1 MDNRPR
7 QVYLRQSSG
16 GTPTS
21 PMTSSPSRHVRSGS
35 VGLSNVRKAQTKAA
49 AQRLAAVMSNQTADE
64 EDDDD
69 DRIAT
74 GAGVIGFGGA
84 GRAARPRSPLPKS
97 RHTPVMT
104 NQSTE
109 EENSED
115 DDYGLVS
122 GSASIGLAGG
132 RAMQSRSPMKT
143 IIHQR
148 QKQEIVNQPANEDN
162 DEDTDFGTVSSRA
175 RIGLGG
181 GRAMRSR
188 SPLTKPTPQRHRQ
201 DIANQ
206 PSNEDDDEDNDYG
219 LVSGAASIGL
229 AKGRAMQSRS
239 PMTKITPPRNRQE
252 IMNQSA
258 NEDNNEDDNYGLVS
272 GKASIGL
279 AGGRSTRS
287 PSLMAK
293 ATFQKRTQ
301 MMMNSPADEDN
312 DEDDLSYASS
322 LARSKASICNASG
335 RGTRSPS
342 PLAVCTNQEELSSG
356 HSTFGLRSHFSMN
369 SEEQPLSA
377 RSIVERPSGLRSQFS
392 VSSEEQPLSAR
403 SIVERPSPINSVEHP
418 FSIPSVL
425 ARQSSQLSD
434 SIEQPLSARSMSAL
448 RPNIRVKTPTHM
460 SIRPASSDN
469 LRDMRMSTDLGRP
482 NNLRGAGIQ
491 RSGSTLQDEACSFQV
506 ALRTAGYSYGRK
518 IRTKSKTA
526 RDEATALD
534 LLQEAENEIKSLRT
548 LTQRMILTQEEMEEV
563 VLKRCWLARYW
574 SLCVQHGIHA
584 EIARAKH
591 EYWSSFAPLPVEIV
605 LAAGQRAKEEIS
617 SESNDAEEREKLLED
632 LKNLS
637 GDGNIESMLLVEKG
651 LRELASLK
659 PFVKVEDAVALA
671 MAQHRRP
678 NPLKTDEVKLPTEG
692 QFEAFELSK
701 DEYEDTRFKQAWL
714 TYFWRRAKHHG
725 IETDIADERLQ
736 FWISHS
742 SRYSTSHDAVD
753 VERGLMELRK
763 LGLESQLWQASRR
776 GLALDAKAH
785 NETDF

>member
-21 PMTSSPSRHVRSGS
+21 PMISTPSRHVRSGS
-35 VGLSNVRKAQTKAA
+35 VGLSNARKAQTKAA

-64 EDDDD
+64 DDDDD

-74 GAGVIGFGGA
+74 GSGVIGFGGA

-97 RHTPVMT
+97 RRMPVMT

-122 GSASIGLAGG
+122 GSAIIGLAGG

-162 DEDTDFGTVSSRA
+162 DEDTDFGMVSSRA

-201 DIANQ
+201 DITNQ

-239 PMTKITPPRNRQE
+239 PMTKITPQRNRQE

-258 NEDNNEDDNYGLVS
+258 NVDNNEDDNYGLVS

-279 AGGRSTRS
+279 AGGRGTRS

-301 MMMNSPADEDN
+301 VMMNSPADEDN

-322 LARSKASICNASG
+322 LARSRASIHNASG

-342 PLAVCTNQEELSSG
+342 PLAVRTNQEELSSG
-356 HSTFGLRSHFSMN
+356 HSTFGLRSQFSVN

-403 SIVERPSPINSVEHP
+403 SIVERPSPINSVEQP

-469 LRDMRMSTDLGRP
+469 LRDMRYIEALKFC
-482 NNLRGAGIQ
+482 NLIYSIRLSVA
-491 RSGSTLQDEACSFQV
+491 SLYLLTFFFLLSFSTLVKV
-506 ALRTAGYSYGRK
+506 ALKAAGYSYGRK
-518 IRTKSKTA
+518 IRTESKTA

-534 LLQEAENEIKSLRT
+534 LLQEAENEINHFGLDSENDT
-548 LTQRMILTQEEMEEV
+548 DSEMVPILS
-563 VLKRCWLARYW
+563 C
-574 SLCVQHGIHA
+574 IHA

-605 LAAGQRAKEEIS
+605 LAAGQRAKEENS
-617 SESNDAEEREKLLED
+617 SESNVAEEREKLLED

-659 PFVKVEDAVALA
+659 VEDAVALA

-678 NPLKTDEVKLPTEG
+678 NQLKTDEVKLPTEG
-692 QFEAFELSK
+692 QFEAFGK
-701 DEYEDTRFKQAWL
+701 AWL

-742 SRYSTSHDAVD
+742 SRCSTSHDAVD

>member
-21 PMTSSPSRHVRSGS
+21 PMISTPSRHVRSGS

-64 EDDDD
+64 EEDDD

-74 GAGVIGFGGA
+74 GSGVIGFGGA

-97 RHTPVMT
+97 RRMPVMT

-132 RAMQSRSPMKT
+132 RTMQSRSPMKT

-162 DEDTDFGTVSSRA
+162 DEDTDFGMVSSRA

-188 SPLTKPTPQRHRQ
+188 SPLTKPTPQRYRQ
-201 DIANQ
+201 DITNQ

-239 PMTKITPPRNRQE
+239 PMTKITPQRNRQE

-279 AGGRSTRS
+279 AGGRGTRS

-301 MMMNSPADEDN
+301 VMMNSPADEDN

-322 LARSKASICNASG
+322 LARSRASIHNASG

-342 PLAVCTNQEELSSG
+342 PLAVRTNQEELSSG
-356 HSTFGLRSHFSMN
+356 HSTFGLRSQFSVN

-403 SIVERPSPINSVEHP
+403 SIVERPSPINSVEQP

-434 SIEQPLSARSMSAL
+434 SVEQPLSARSMSAL

-460 SIRPASSDN
+460 SIRPVSSDN
-469 LRDMRMSTDLGRP
+469 LRDMSIIYVFYVD
-482 NNLRGAGIQ
+482 I
-491 RSGSTLQDEACSFQV
+491 TLNYLLEYDKENKV
-506 ALRTAGYSYGRK
+506 ALKAAGYSYGRK
-518 IRTKSKTA
+518 IRTESKTA

-605 LAAGQRAKEEIS
+605 LAAGQRAKEENS

-659 PFVKVEDAVALA
+659 VEDAVALA

-678 NPLKTDEVKLPTEG
+678 NLLKTDEVKLPIEG
-692 QFEAFELSK
+692 QFEAFGK
-701 DEYEDTRFKQAWL
+701 AWL

-742 SRYSTSHDAVD
+742 SRCSTSHDAVD

-776 GLALDAKAH
+776 GLALDAKSH

>member
-1 MDNRPR
+1 MDNRQR

-21 PMTSSPSRHVRSGS
+21 PMISSPSRHVRSGS
-35 VGLSNVRKAQTKAA
+35 GGMSNVRKAQTKAA

-69 DRIAT
+69 DLIAS

-97 RHTPVMT
+97 RRTPVMT

-132 RAMQSRSPMKT
+132 KAMQSRSPMKT

-162 DEDTDFGTVSSRA
+162 DEDTDFGMVSSRA

-181 GRAMRSR
+181 GRAMQSR

-206 PSNEDDDEDNDYG
+206 PANEDDDEDNDHG
-219 LVSGAASIGL
+219 LVSGMASIGL

-239 PMTKITPPRNRQE
+239 PMTKITPQRNRQE

-279 AGGRSTRS
+279 AGGRGTRS

-301 MMMNSPADEDN
+301 LMMNSPADEDN

-322 LARSKASICNASG
+322 LARSRASISNASG

-342 PLAVCTNQEELSSG
+342 PLAVRTNQEELSSG
-356 HSTFGLRSHFSMN
+356 HSTLGLRSQFSVN

-403 SIVERPSPINSVEHP
+403 SIVERSSPINSVEQP
-418 FSIPSVL
+418 FSTPSVL

-460 SIRPASSDN
+460 S
-469 LRDMRMSTDLGRP
+469 
-482 NNLRGAGIQ
+482 
-491 RSGSTLQDEACSFQV
+491 V
-506 ALRTAGYSYGRK
+506 ALKAAGYSNGRI
-518 IRTKSKTA
+518 IRTESKTA

-574 SLCVQHGIHA
+574 SLCVEHGIHA

-605 LAAGQRAKEEIS
+605 LAAGQRAKEENS

-659 PFVKVEDAVALA
+659 VEDAVALA

-678 NPLKTDEVKLPTEG
+678 NLLKTDEVKLPTEG
-692 QFEAFELSK
+692 QFEAFELSQ
-701 DEYEDTRFKQAWL
+701 DESEDTRFKQAWL

-725 IETDIADERLQ
+725 IETDIAEERLQ

-742 SRYSTSHDAVD
+742 SRCSTSHDAVD

-763 LGLESQLWQASRR
+763 LGLESQLWQASRM
-776 GLALDAKAH
+776 GLALDAKSQ

>member
-1 MDNRPR
+1 MENRPR

-21 PMTSSPSRHVRSGS
+21 PMIPSPSRHVRSGS

-64 EDDDD
+64 DDEDDDL
-69 DRIAT
+69 IAT
-74 GAGVIGFGGA
+74 GSGVIGFGGA
-84 GRAARPRSPLPKS
+84 GRVARPRSPLPKS
-97 RHTPVMT
+97 RRTPVMT

-162 DEDTDFGTVSSRA
+162 DEDTDFGMVSSRA

-239 PMTKITPPRNRQE
+239 PVTKITPQRNRQE

-279 AGGRSTRS
+279 AGGRGTRS

-301 MMMNSPADEDN
+301 VMMNSPADEDN

-322 LARSKASICNASG
+322 LARSRASIRNASS

-342 PLAVCTNQEELSSG
+342 PLAVRTNQEELSSG
-356 HSTFGLRSHFSMN
+356 HSTFGLRSQFSVN

-403 SIVERPSPINSVEHP
+403 SIVERPSPINSVEQP
-418 FSIPSVL
+418 FFIPSVL

-491 RSGSTLQDEACSFQV
+491 RSGSTLQDEV
-506 ALRTAGYSYGRK
+506 ALKAAGYSYGRK
-518 IRTKSKTA
+518 IRTESKTA

-605 LAAGQRAKEEIS
+605 LAAGQRAKEENS

-659 PFVKVEDAVALA
+659 VEDAVALA

-678 NPLKTDEVKLPTEG
+678 NLLKTDEVKLPTEG
-692 QFEAFELSK
+692 QFEAFELSQ
-701 DEYEDTRFKQAWL
+701 DESEDTRFKQAWL

-742 SRYSTSHDAVD
+742 NRCSTSHDAVD

-776 GLALDAKAH
+776 GLALDAKSH